1 MKVGVYDMSGNRISE
16 VDLPPLFETTVRE
29 DLIRRAVLA
38 EQSWRRQP
46 YGTDKLAGM
55 RTSAHYHGRRRARF
69 TMIARE
75 MARIPRIHGRGAQY
89 TPLYMEARVV
99 PQARKGRRAH
109 PPKPEKKWEQKINKK
124 EYLKALCSALAACA
138 RLEFVKQRGHKFE
151 GEVPIV
157 VSEEIENV
165 KSTKQIVELLKK
177 LNLEAELK
185 RGKKKKVRAGK
196 GKMRGRRYKKKK
208 SILFIF
214 SKDCPAMKAAR
225 NIAGADVA
233 VVDELTVEQLAPG
246 AHPGRLVVISL
257 SALQKLEELYGD
269 TT

>member
-1 MKVGVYDMSGNRISE
+1 MKVGIYDAYGNRIGE
-16 VDLPPLFETTVRE
+16 VDLPPIFETAVRE

-55 RTSAHYHGRRRARF
+55 RTSAHYHGRRRSRF
-69 TMIARE
+69 AMIGRE

-124 EYLKALCSALAACA
+124 EYVKALRSALAACA
-138 RLEFVKQRGHKFE
+138 KLELVKKRGHEFE

-157 VSEEIENV
+157 VSEEIENT
-165 KSTKQIVELLKK
+165 KSTRQIVEFLKK
-177 LNLEAELK
+177 LKLEAELE

-196 GKMRGRRYKKKK
+196 GKRRGRRYRKKKT
-208 SILFIF
+208 ILFIF

-233 VVDELTVEQLAPG
+233 KVDELTVELLAPG
-246 AHPGRLVVISL
+246 AHPGRLLVISL
-257 SALQKLEELYGD
+257 PALKKLGELYGGAA
-269 TT
+269 